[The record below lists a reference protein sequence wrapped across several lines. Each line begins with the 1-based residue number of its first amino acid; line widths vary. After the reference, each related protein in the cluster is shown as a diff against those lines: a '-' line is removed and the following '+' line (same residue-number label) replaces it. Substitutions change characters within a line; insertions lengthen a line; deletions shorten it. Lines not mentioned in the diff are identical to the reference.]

1 MSYVQ
6 VNMGGKLR
14 GMKFNKMAQLIVS
27 EKVVPGNTMSGVYA
41 LVYAGL
47 SANCYVKGEPEDFT
61 FEQVCDWAD
70 ELSAEDSNKIKAAF
84 EQTEMYKQGQA
95 YLAEIAASSK
105 KKAAPKP
112 SKNIK
117 PKVSK

>member
-6 VNMGGKLR
+6 VEIGGKLR
-14 GMKFNKMAQLIVS
+14 GLKFNKMAQLTLT
-27 EKVVPGNTMSGVYA
+27 EKVVPGNAMSGVYA

-47 SANCYVKGEPEDFT
+47 AANCYVKGELEDFT

-70 ELSAEDSNKIKAAF
+70 ELSLEDSNKIKAAF

-95 YLAEIAASSK
+95 YLAEVEASSK
-105 KKAAPKP
+105 KKAVPKP